1 MKLHYGILTLAV
13 SLAVGACTSTNST
26 WHDTRGTE
34 DTYGRQY
41 NDKNRVVSDSSSIEM
56 RSSAIN
62 PTPAPIASSARD
74 VDAMHQPLRD
84 NPQSPGAGNQRE
96 LSANLSANDRQFI
109 ITAMA
114 GGQYEVNS
122 SDKAGTHSSSV
133 QIKTLAQHMID
144 DHNKANQ
151 QLKDLASRK
160 GFTSPVGVTTDQIAM
175 LARLDKLNGADFDA
189 EYLRQQKQAH
199 EDTIAAFQNES
210 TRGDDKDVR
219 DWASAT
225 LPSLRNHLDMV
236 NALNAN
242 NTNVGMAH

>member
-1 MKLHYGILTLAV
+1 MKLQYGILTLAV
-13 SLAVGACTSTNST
+13 SLAVAACTSTDNT
-26 WHDTRGTE
+26 TYRDTRGTE

-41 NDKNRVVSDSSSIEM
+41 NDKNRVVSDSSSTEM

-62 PTPAPIASSARD
+62 PTPAPINSARD
-74 VDAMHQPLRD
+74 VDAMHQPLPD

-96 LSANLSANDRQFI
+96 LTANLSAADRQFI
-109 ITAMA
+109 ISAMA
-114 GGQYEVNS
+114 GGEYEVNS
-122 SDKAGTHSSSV
+122 SDKAGAHSTSA
-133 QIKTLAQHMID
+133 QIKTLAKHMID

-160 GFTSPVGVTTDQIAM
+160 GFTSPVGVTTDQMDM
-175 LARLDKLNGADFDA
+175 LARLDKLNGPDFDA

-225 LPSLRNHLDMV
+225 LPTLRNHLDMV